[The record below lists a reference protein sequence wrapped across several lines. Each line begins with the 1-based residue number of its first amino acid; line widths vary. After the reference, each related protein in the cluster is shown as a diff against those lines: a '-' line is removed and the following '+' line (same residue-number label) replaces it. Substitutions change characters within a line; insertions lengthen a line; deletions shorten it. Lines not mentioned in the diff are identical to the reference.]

1 MKGISALAIKNLVRN
16 KGALFLSSVGIIFG
30 IASFVFFVSLGN
42 GIKSVVFG
50 KILAQLP
57 VNIIEVTPKSSTI
70 GIFSFGGISASHIE
84 DSTVD
89 TISSI
94 KGVKAVYKE
103 VVLDIPIQAKGE
115 FYSRRIVTD
124 LAATGIDPEIVRDD
138 IKKGY
143 SFEYQEDGPI
153 PVIVSKHLL
162 ELYNSN
168 IAQAM
173 KLPRLTQDAI
183 IGFKFKLIVGRSF
196 LSGVKDSSKIR
207 EYECQ
212 LVGFSDK
219 AILLG
224 ITIPIEY
231 VRRFKNDIEGIDEIK
246 RYKKVYVIAEN
257 SQIVPKITA
266 EISSMGLEIDKTR
279 KTIGGVISI
288 ATLILGM
295 LSILIVALSAINI
308 SNTFALLVFE
318 RRREIGVLRA
328 LGGTKGD
335 IRYMIFLEASIA
347 GIINGLIGI
356 LLGFLFIKLTD
367 FFARNNIPDF
377 PYKPDTFFEPNILI
391 FLVAITFSVFFCTLG
406 ALLPSIK
413 ASKIDPARALTM

>member
-1 MKGISALAIKNLVRN
+1 MKGISALAIKNLIRN
-16 KGALFLSSVGIIFG
+16 RKAVLLSSVGIIFG
-30 IASFVFFVSLGN
+30 ITSFVFFVSLGN

-70 GIFSFGGISASHIE
+70 GIFAFGGISSFNIE
-84 DSTVD
+84 DSTAEA
-89 TISSI
+89 ISSI
-94 KGVKAVYKE
+94 KGVKGVYKE
-103 VVLDIPIQAKGE
+103 VVLDIPIQARGE

-124 LAATGIDPEIVRDD
+124 LAATGIDAEIVRED
-138 IKKGY
+138 IKKDY
-143 SFEYQEDGPI
+143 KFEYNEEGPV

-173 KLPRLTQDAI
+173 KLPRLTPDAI
-183 IGFKFKLIVGRSF
+183 IGFRFKLIVGRSY
-196 LSGVKDSSKIR
+196 LSGVKDASKVR

-231 VRRFKNDIEGIDEIK
+231 VKKFKKDIEGIGEIN
-246 RYKKVYVIAEN
+246 RYKKLFVLAEN
-257 SQIVPKITA
+257 SQMVPKITA

-288 ATLILGM
+288 ATLFLGM
-295 LSILIVALSAINI
+295 LSVLIVALSAINI
-308 SNTFALLVFE
+308 SNTFALLVYE
-318 RRREIGVLRA
+318 
-328 LGGTKGD
+328 
-335 IRYMIFLEASIA
+335 
-347 GIINGLIGI
+347 
-356 LLGFLFIKLTD
+356 
-367 FFARNNIPDF
+367 
-377 PYKPDTFFEPNILI
+377 
-391 FLVAITFSVFFCTLG
+391 
-406 ALLPSIK
+406 
-413 ASKIDPARALTM
+413 